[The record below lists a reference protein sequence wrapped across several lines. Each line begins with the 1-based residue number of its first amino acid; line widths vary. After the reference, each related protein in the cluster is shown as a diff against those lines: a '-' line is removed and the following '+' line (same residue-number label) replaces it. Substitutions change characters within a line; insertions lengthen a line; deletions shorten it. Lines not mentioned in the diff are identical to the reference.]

1 MKTPFLST
9 ALDSMRQLTDD
20 KADDVIAHYFPAQK
34 ADLQAQLAQL
44 HVNQDLEKLEVAPVL
59 TDLIQEMKKDAAKG
73 TAYLSQGQAF
83 FNDHASDIM
92 LLLGFLSL
100 PYCYAAAKGA
110 EVLVRSKRIVEQPA
124 ERLAET
130 AHFVFDV
137 FHKNAF
143 QAEGRALVVI
153 LKVRLMHAASRWYV
167 SQGPWD
173 TEELGQPVNQEDM
186 AGTNLSFSLM
196 VIRGLRRMGKLITG
210 EEALTYIQYWNYIG
224 KLLGLKEELLPQ
236 NNKEANQ
243 LEKAI
248 RKRQFASSDAGQQ
261 LTSSLVSYYYQAAEG
276 TPLEGKVNQ
285 MLEFLLGEPVCN
297 LLGLKTDEL
306 ESSLFKPYTLIMKLQ
321 NQLLKKNDSYQ
332 QAWFNYQQQ
341 SKDISPDSAFS
352 LP

>member
-1 MKTPFLST
+1 MKTKFDSVS
-9 ALDSMRQLTDD
+9 LDQMRQVKDD
-20 KADDVIAHYFPAQK
+20 LADRVIAHYFPK
-34 ADLQAQLAQL
+34 AKAELQEQLSQL
-44 HVNQDLEKLEVAPVL
+44 HLNSDLEQVKGVPEL
-59 TDLIQEMKKDAAKG
+59 TALVDQLLRDAALG
-73 TAYLSQGQAF
+73 NEQLLRGRSF

-110 EVLVRSKRIVEQPA
+110 EVLVRSKRILDQPA

-143 QAEGRALVVI
+143 AADGKGLVVI

-167 SQGPWD
+167 AQGDWD
-173 TEELGQPVNQEDM
+173 VDELGQPVNQEDM

-196 VIRGLRRMGKLITG
+196 VIRGLRRMGKLISG
-210 EEALTYIQYWNYIG
+210 ESALGYIHYWNYVG
-224 KLLGLKEELLPQ
+224 KLMGLKEELLPQ
-236 NNKEANQ
+236 DNKEANL

-248 RKRQFASSDAGQQ
+248 RKRQFAPSKAGKQ
-261 LTSSLVSYYYQAAEG
+261 LTASLVNYYYQAAEG

-285 MLEFLLGEPVCN
+285 MLEFLLGENVCQI
-297 LLGLKTDEL
+297 LGLSIDEF
-306 ESSLFKPYTLIMKLQ
+306 ETSLFKPYTLVMKLQ
-321 NQLLKKNDSYQ
+321 NQLLRKNDSYN
-332 QAWFNYQQQ
+332 QAWFNYNQQ
-341 SKDISPDSAFS
+341 SKDITPDNAFS